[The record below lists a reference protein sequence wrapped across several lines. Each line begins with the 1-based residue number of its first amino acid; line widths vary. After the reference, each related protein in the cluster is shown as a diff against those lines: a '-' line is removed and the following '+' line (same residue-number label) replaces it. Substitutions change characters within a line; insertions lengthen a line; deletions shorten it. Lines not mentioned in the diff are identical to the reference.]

1 MSDHRPRYP
10 SSDWR
15 IDRRRALRV
24 LSGGAALAVGGSAFA
39 GEALPAFSEDS
50 LADLERRIH
59 AVRRRFG
66 LRQAIGIHVED
77 LETGAPLFGHNQD
90 RTYVPASGM
99 KLPIMAACLHYLGPS
114 YRFPTR
120 LLVDAPPT
128 EDGVIEGPVY
138 VVGSGDPSLQR
149 HDMDFIADS
158 LAAFGLT
165 EIRGD
170 IVLDDSFFKAQE
182 TDQALVRRRI
192 RYKEPIQSALGYH
205 WNRVEVAGVPGDGNQ
220 PAVRDEGY
228 GYYAVQNRMVLRN
241 SGRPYILAQRRGTR
255 RIRLQGRILRGGN
268 ERVAL
273 FTATEPAL
281 YFGYALKGKLVERGV
296 QVAGE
301 PHRGTVPAA
310 DRKLLLYRH
319 ESAPL
324 TQVVEALGKY
334 SNNWSAEQLLF
345 AVGAHRWG
353 PPGTREKGVRA
364 IEEYL
369 VGLGF
374 PADSFAVDDGSGLS
388 RENRLSARLLVAVV
402 RDLYSQPELRTDF
415 LCSLAVSG
423 VDGTLAR
430 RLWGE
435 ATLGRVMAKTGTLS
449 GVSSLSGV
457 AFPLANEN
465 RALGFSVMTNGIRN
479 SWNGDAVENLIAA
492 ELVKWGGVTA

>member
-1 MSDHRPRYP
+1 M
-10 SSDWR
+10 
-15 IDRRRALRV
+15 DRRGALRV
-24 LSGGAALAVGGSAFA
+24 LSGGAGLAFGAPAFGREKA
-39 GEALPAFSEDS
+39 PPFSEDS
-50 LADLERRIH
+50 LADLDRRLH
-59 AVRRRFG
+59 GVRRRFG
-66 LRQAIGIHVED
+66 LRRAIGIHVED
-77 LETGAPLFGHNQD
+77 LETGAPLFSHNAD

-128 EDGVIEGPVY
+128 EAGVIEGPVY
-138 VVGSGDPSLQR
+138 VVGSGDPSLNR

-158 LAAFGLT
+158 LAAFGIT
-165 EIRGD
+165 EVRGD
-170 IVLDDSFFKAQE
+170 IILDDSFFEAQE
-182 TDQALVRRRI
+182 TDQALVKRRL

-205 WNRVEVAGVPGDGNQ
+205 WNQVEVAGVPGSGNR
-220 PAVRDEGY
+220 PEVRDEGY
-228 GYYAVQNRMVLRN
+228 GYYTVQNQMVLRN

-255 RIRLQGRILRGGN
+255 RIRLQGRILRNGN
-268 ERVAL
+268 ERVAR

-281 YFGYALKGKLVERGV
+281 YFGHALQGKLVERGV
-296 QVAGE
+296 LVTGE
-301 PHRGTVPAA
+301 PRRGVVPAPG
-310 DRKLLLYRH
+310 DKLLLYRN

-324 TQVVEALGKY
+324 TQVLEALGKY

-353 PPGTREKGVRA
+353 PPGTGEKGVRA
-364 IEEYL
+364 TEEYL

-374 PADSFAVDDGSGLS
+374 PADTFSVDDGSGLS
-388 RENRLSARLLVAVV
+388 RKNRLSARLLVGVV

-435 ATLGRVMAKTGTLS
+435 ETLGRVMAKTGTLS

-457 AFPLANEN
+457 AFPLAAEN

-492 ELVKWGGVTA
+492 ELVRWNGVSA

>member
-1 MSDHRPRYP
+1 MNGHRPRHP
-10 SSDWR
+10 GADWR
-15 IDRRRALRV
+15 VDRRRALRI
-24 LSGGAALAVGGSAFA
+24 LSGGAALAAGGAAFA
-39 GEALPAFSEDS
+39 GERAAPYSEDS
-50 LADLERRIH
+50 LADLGRRLH

-66 LRQAIGIHVED
+66 LNRAIGIHVED
-77 LETGAPLFGHNQD
+77 LDSGAALFSHNAD
-90 RTYVPASGM
+90 RNYVPASGM

-128 EDGVIEGPVY
+128 EDGVIEGPVH
-138 VVGSGDPSLQR
+138 VIGSGDPSLQR

-170 IVLDDSFFKAQE
+170 IVLDDSFFEVQE
-182 TDQALVRRRI
+182 TDQGLVRRRI
-192 RYKEPIQSALGYH
+192 RYREPIQSALGYH
-205 WNRVEVAGVPGDGNQ
+205 WNRVEVAGVPGDGDR

-296 QVAGE
+296 QVAGQ
-301 PHRGTVPAA
+301 PRRGTVPAA

-319 ESAPL
+319 ESAAL

-334 SNNWSAEQLLF
+334 SNNWSAEQLFF

-353 PPGTREKGVRA
+353 PPGTREKGMRA
-364 IEEYL
+364 VEEYL

-388 RENRLSARLLVAVV
+388 RENRLSPRLLVGVV
-402 RDLYSQPELRTDF
+402 RDLYGQPELRTDF

-435 ATLGRVMAKTGTLS
+435 ATLGRVMAKTGSLS

-457 AFPLANEN
+457 AFPLADAK
-465 RALGFSVMTNGIRN
+465 RALGFSVMTNGLRN
-479 SWNGDAVENLIAA
+479 SWNADAVENLIAA
-492 ELVKWGGVTA
+492 ELVRWNGVSV

>member
-1 MSDHRPRYP
+1 
-10 SSDWR
+10 
-15 IDRRRALRV
+15 
-24 LSGGAALAVGGSAFA
+24 
-39 GEALPAFSEDS
+39 
-50 LADLERRIH
+50 
-59 AVRRRFG
+59 
-66 LRQAIGIHVED
+66 
-77 LETGAPLFGHNQD
+77 
-90 RTYVPASGM
+90 
-99 KLPIMAACLHYLGPS
+99 
-114 YRFPTR
+114 
-120 LLVDAPPT
+120 
-128 EDGVIEGPVY
+128 
-138 VVGSGDPSLQR
+138 
-149 HDMDFIADS
+149 MDFIADS

-170 IVLDDSFFKAQE
+170 IVLDDSFFEAQE

-205 WNRVEVAGVPGDGNQ
+205 WNKVEVAGVPGDGNQ

-228 GYYAVQNRMVLRN
+228 GYYAIQNRMVLRN

-255 RIRLQGRILRGGN
+255 GIRLQGRILRGGN
-268 ERVAL
+268 ERAAL

-301 PHRGTVPAA
+301 PRRGTVPAR

-334 SNNWSAEQLLF
+334 SNNWSAEQLFF

-353 PPGTREKGVRA
+353 PPGTLEKGVRA
-364 IEEYL
+364 TEEYL

-388 RENRLSARLLVAVV
+388 RKNRLSARLLVAVV

-435 ATLGRVMAKTGTLS
+435 ATLGRVMAKTGSLS

-457 AFPLANEN
+457 AFPLAAEN

-492 ELVKWGGVTA
+492 ELVKWGGVTT

>member
-1 MSDHRPRYP
+1 MTIHHPRYP
-10 SSDWR
+10 GADWR
-15 IDRRRALRV
+15 LDRRRALRV
-24 LSGGAALAVGGSAFA
+24 LSGGAALAIGAPALGGETA
-39 GEALPAFSEDS
+39 PPFSEDS
-50 LADLERRIH
+50 LADLGRRLH

-66 LRQAIGIHVED
+66 LRRAIGIHVED
-77 LETGAPLFGHNQD
+77 LETGAPLFSHNAD
-90 RTYVPASGM
+90 RNYVPASGM

-128 EDGVIEGPVY
+128 ETGVIEGPVF
-138 VVGSGDPSLQR
+138 VVGSGDPSLNR

-158 LAAFGLT
+158 LAAFGIT
-165 EIRGD
+165 EVRGD
-170 IVLDDSFFKAQE
+170 IVLDDLFFEAQE
-182 TDQALVRRRI
+182 TDQALVKRRL

-205 WNRVEVAGVPGDGNQ
+205 WNKVEVAGVPGQADR
-220 PAVRDEGY
+220 PDVRDEGY
-228 GYYAVQNRMVLRN
+228 GYYTVQNRMVLRN

-255 RIRLQGRILRGGN
+255 RIRLQGRILRNGN
-268 ERVAL
+268 ERVAR

-301 PHRGTVPAA
+301 PRRGMVPAA
-310 DRKLLLYRH
+310 GDKLLLYRH

-324 TQVVEALGKY
+324 TQVIEALGKY

-364 IEEYL
+364 TEEYL

-374 PADSFAVDDGSGLS
+374 PADSFSVDDGSGLS
-388 RENRLSARLLVAVV
+388 RKNRLSARLLVGVV
-402 RDLYSQPELRTDF
+402 RDLYVQPELRTDF

-435 ATLGRVMAKTGTLS
+435 ETLGRVMAKTGTLS

-457 AFPLANEN
+457 AFPLAAEN

-492 ELVKWGGVTA
+492 ELVRWNGVSA

>member
-1 MSDHRPRYP
+1 MSDPRPRHP
-10 SSDWR
+10 MADWR
-15 IDRRRALRV
+15 LDRRRALRV
-24 LSGGAALAVGGSAFA
+24 LSGGAALAIGGP
-39 GEALPAFSEDS
+39 ALGRETAPPFSEDS
-50 LADLERRIH
+50 LADLGRRLH

-66 LRQAIGIHVED
+66 LQRAIGIHVED
-77 LETGAPLFGHNQD
+77 LETGAQLFGHNED
-90 RTYVPASGM
+90 RNYVPASGM

-120 LLVDAPPT
+120 LLVDAAPT
-128 EDGVIEGPVY
+128 EGGVIEGPVY
-138 VVGSGDPSLQR
+138 VIGSGDPSLQR

-170 IVLDDSFFKAQE
+170 IVLDDSFFEAQE

-205 WNRVEVAGVPGDGNQ
+205 WNKVEVAGVPGDGNQ

-228 GYYAVQNRMVLRN
+228 GYYAIQNRMVLRN

-268 ERVAL
+268 ERAAL

-301 PHRGTVPAA
+301 PRRGTVPAA

-334 SNNWSAEQLLF
+334 SNNWSAEQLIF

-353 PPGTREKGVRA
+353 PPGTLEKGVRA
-364 IEEYL
+364 TEEYL

-388 RENRLSARLLVAVV
+388 RKNRLSARLLVAVV

-457 AFPLANEN
+457 AFPLAAEN

-492 ELVKWGGVTA
+492 ELVKWGGVTT